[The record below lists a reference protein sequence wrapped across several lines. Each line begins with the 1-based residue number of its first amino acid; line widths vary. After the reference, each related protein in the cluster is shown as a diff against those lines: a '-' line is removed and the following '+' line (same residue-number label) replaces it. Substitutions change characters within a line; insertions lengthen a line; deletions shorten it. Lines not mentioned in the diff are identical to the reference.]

1 MSREDRPLNL
11 SATLSRPFPPA
22 LAGLTIYAIGDIH
35 GRADLLEDLYR
46 KIDADK
52 LASQPERVAEIYLG
66 DYIDRGNDPA
76 AVVERLVRRS
86 GEVNSVFLRGN
97 HEQLLLDFVAG
108 EQCLDT
114 WKAVGAI
121 PTLLSY
127 GVPPRLLTETPSPE
141 EVRRAFSERLPR
153 EHHQFFSL
161 TGAYC
166 ESGHYLFVHA
176 GIRPGVALEFQARED
191 ILGIRDEFLKFD
203 GDFGWIVIHGH
214 TPVTEPE
221 FKANRINIDTGA
233 YATHRLTC
241 LRIGEHGTSL
251 IASPFTPTQ

>member
-1 MSREDRPLNL
+1 MSREDRYLG
-11 SATLSRPFPPA
+11 ATLGHHFPPA
-22 LAGLTIYAIGDIH
+22 PGGLTIYAIGDIH
-35 GRADLLEDLYR
+35 GRDDLLADLYR

-52 LASQPERVAEIYLG
+52 LVSQPQLVAEIYLG
-66 DYIDRGNDPA
+66 DYIDRGSDSA
-76 AVVERLVRRS
+76 AVVERLLRRS
-86 GEVNSVFLRGN
+86 GEVKSVFLRGN
-97 HEQLLLDFVAG
+97 HEQFLLDFVAG
-108 EQCLDT
+108 EECLDA

-127 GVPPRLLTETPSPE
+127 GVPPRLLTETWSLE
-141 EVRRAFSERLPR
+141 KVRRAFSERLPR
-153 EHHQFFSL
+153 EHHEFFSL

-166 ESGHYLFVHA
+166 ETGRYLFAHA
-176 GIRPGVALEFQARED
+176 GIRPGVALQYQARED
-191 ILGIRDEFLKFD
+191 ILGIRDEFLKFE

-214 TPVTEPE
+214 TPVKEPE

-251 IASPFTPTQ
+251 IDSA